1 MSNNP
6 IKKDGRSLRAEKTY
20 DEAHQ
25 KLINS
30 AVELFNNPLVS
41 HEKITVSQIAKHAGV
56 SVATAYNHFPE
67 NKLDIYGSIFQLG
80 FKDVR
85 DELNKFLESS
95 PQPDAAVTMF
105 LNTVAKVVVDLGNA
119 IRFAW
124 FEVRDIQASGKWI
137 EGEPYDVL
145 NGLCKNYD
153 PKIADELTDDIFQ
166 MFNGITFLWLR
177 YDPNYIVWSKY
188 TDEWYLENVNK
199 VFGKAINCL
208 LYTSPSPRD

>member
-67 NKLDIYGSIFQLG
+67 NKLDIYGSLFQLG

-85 DELNKFLESS
+85 DDLNKFLETS

-105 LNTVAKVVVDLGNA
+105 LNTIAKVVVDLGNA

-199 VFGKAINCL
+199 VFDKAIKIHK
-208 LYTSPSPRD
+208 

>member
-1 MSNNP
+1 MNINP

-20 DEAHQ
+20 DEAHE

-188 TDEWYLENVNK
+188 TDEWYLENINK
-199 VFGKAINCL
+199 IFSKAIKIHK
-208 LYTSPSPRD
+208 